1 MTNLDRI
8 KKEKDTLT
16 TVQEEERSC
25 LKSSGGCGEDV
36 DIDRRKLKEVK
47 TGGSLALRGRRTIG
61 TAHCRGSGVL
71 KMSWAGS
78 WSH

>member
-1 MTNLDRI
+1 M
-8 KKEKDTLT
+8 
-16 TVQEEERSC
+16 
-25 LKSSGGCGEDV
+25 

>member
-1 MTNLDRI
+1 M
-8 KKEKDTLT
+8 
-16 TVQEEERSC
+16 
-25 LKSSGGCGEDV
+25 DV
-36 DIDRRKLKEVK
+36 DRRKLKEVN
-47 TGGSLALRGRRTIG
+47 TGGSLALRGRTIG